1 VPEPE
6 LNLVTWDIE
15 NAIQLILQPFLDEI
29 GDLYS
34 FTVKSQVLYLTS
46 LGLSSVRKTVSDSGN
61 ERFLISE
68 KDLGLAINMESK
80 LVSHVSSRPSFNFIA
95 YVPTIAQTPLHI
107 EPNADGINI
116 QETNSFLVPRW
127 GGVSIW
133 NLYNTTSRN
142 RESFDDVTMMRIV
155 ITQLRSL
162 LGLQS
167 EQPEKLRNVQYL
179 PRTEHLIT
187 LWEKDFLSRLKL
199 EENLVTTRVTLQSL
213 AHLLSKISN
222 IVITEE
228 VAEDVQS
235 AVKSYDE
242 AISCLGH
249 GQPPQTCFESSKDSF
264 VTAERVFFE
273 NSLLA
278 LLYFPEDQKYA
289 IYIPLFL
296 PISFSFVGCILPILK
311 EFFKRFF
318 GKGNK
323 IE

>member
-1 VPEPE
+1 M
-6 LNLVTWDIE
+6 
-15 NAIQLILQPFLDEI
+15 
-29 GDLYS
+29 
-34 FTVKSQVLYLTS
+34 KSQVLYLTS
-46 LGLSSVRKTVSDSGN
+46 LGLSSVRKGFSDTGN
-61 ERFLISE
+61 EQYLISE

-95 YVPTIAQTPLHI
+95 YIPTLAQTPLHI
-107 EPNADGINI
+107 ESDSNTNQI

-133 NLYNTTSRN
+133 NLYNETTKTKSK
-142 RESFDDVTMMRIV
+142 FDDVTMMRIV
-155 ITQLRSL
+155 ITQLRLL
-162 LGLQS
+162 LGLQPD
-167 EQPEKLRNVQYL
+167 QKGGKFGNVQYL
-179 PRTEHLIT
+179 PRTENVIT
-187 LWEKDFLSRLKL
+187 LWEKDFVSRLKL

-222 IVITEE
+222 IVITQE

-235 AVKSYDE
+235 AVKSYDD
-242 AISCLGH
+242 AVKCLGK

-296 PISFSFVGCILPILK
+296 PILFSFFGCMFPVLK
-311 EFFKRFF
+311 DYVKKLF

-323 IE
+323 ED

>member
-1 VPEPE
+1 M
-6 LNLVTWDIE
+6 
-15 NAIQLILQPFLDEI
+15 
-29 GDLYS
+29 
-34 FTVKSQVLYLTS
+34 KSQVLYLTS
-46 LGLSSVRKTVSDSGN
+46 LGLTSVREIVSNTGN
-61 ERFLISE
+61 EVYLISE

-95 YVPTIAQTPLHI
+95 YIPTLGQTPLYI
-107 EPNADGINI
+107 ESDKIANQVQDTNA
-116 QETNSFLVPRW
+116 FLVPRW

-133 NLYNTTSRN
+133 NLYNTTTRTKS
-142 RESFDDVTMMRIV
+142 EFDDVTMMRIV
-155 ITQLRSL
+155 ITQLRLL
-162 LGLQS
+162 LGLQP
-167 EQPEKLRNVQYL
+167 EQKVKFPNVQYL
-179 PRTEHLIT
+179 PRTENVIT
-187 LWEKDFLSRLKL
+187 LWEKDFISRLKL

-222 IVITEE
+222 IVITQE

-235 AVKSYDE
+235 AVKSYDD
-242 AISCLGH
+242 AVICLGK
-249 GQPPQTCFESSKDSF
+249 GEPPQTCFESSKDSF

-296 PISFSFVGCILPILK
+296 PISFSFVGCILPVLQDY
-311 EFFKRFF
+311 FKRFF

-323 IE
+323 ND

>member
-1 VPEPE
+1 M
-6 LNLVTWDIE
+6 NIF
-15 NAIQLILQPFLDEI
+15 A
-29 GDLYS
+29 
-34 FTVKSQVLYLTS
+34 VKSHVLYLTS

-61 ERFLISE
+61 ERFLINE

-107 EPNADGINI
+107 EPNVDGIKI

-142 RESFDDVTMMRIV
+142 RESFDDETMMRIV

-162 LGLQS
+162 IGLQS
-167 EQPEKLRNVQYL
+167 EQPEKLGNVQYL

-213 AHLLSKISN
+213 SHLLSKISN

-228 VAEDVQS
+228 VAEDVQN

-242 AISCLGH
+242 AASCLGD
-249 GQPPQTCFESSKDSF
+249 GQPPQKCFESSKDSF

-296 PISFSFVGCILPILK
+296 PISFSFFGCILPILK

-323 IE
+323 NE